1 MINLAENDETEVA
14 CGACTFLDASA
25 DVVCAICGNALHES
39 RRTPHRQTGPAPLG
53 RDRHGEIRSDGRARA
68 RGFRERGQEI
78 LPVRPGSNSRLEF
91 SLGMSLQQA
100 HDLLKQRAEE
110 RKPECGLTPEVT
122 ARGLSAVWPLEQ
134 QSMEINQFLQGV
146 KTCIVDPGA
155 LRYLGEV
162 GVFCGQA
169 AAPGNSDGDLG
180 DFGGDKHLLENAQR
194 LGSTSVLVGYG
205 GDGSAVR
212 NNPSYMQ
219 KQVQNAILG
228 WVQTGGGGGFCGEAI
243 TTEHN
248 KCKRLDSGLLREL
261 ENYTDPMSTSSSFLS
276 TRVPSSD
283 PEPETANLLMSV
295 TWGDMFILELSGL
308 MVVRDGFVWFV
319 LGGLS
324 GFWKVGAENYKN
336 VVVLWKI
343 CGRAEF
349 SRQKAA
355 AVTAGITFA
364 GKLHGQAV
372 EVYT

>member
-14 CGACTFLDASA
+14 CGACTFLNAPA
-25 DVVCAICGNALHES
+25 DVVCAMCGNALHES
-39 RRTPHRQTGPAPLG
+39 RCTPLRKTGPAPLG
-53 RDRHGEIRSDGRARA
+53 RDRHGEIRSDGRARVS
-68 RGFRERGQEI
+68 GFRERGQEI
-78 LPVRPGSNSRLEF
+78 LPVGLGSNSRLEF
-91 SLGMSLQQA
+91 RLGMSLQQA

-219 KQVQNAILG
+219 RQVQNAILG
-228 WVQTGGGGGFCGEAI
+228 WVQTGGGGGSCGEAI
-243 TTEHN
+243 TNEHE
-248 KCKRLDSGLLREL
+248 KCKRLDPDSLLEL
-261 ENYTDPMSTSSSFLS
+261 ESYTDPMSTSSSFLS

-283 PEPETANLLMSV
+283 PEPETVNPLMSV
-295 TWGDMFILELSGL
+295 TWGDMFVLELSGL
-308 MVVRDGFVWFV
+308 MVVGDGFVWYV

-349 SRQKAA
+349 NRKKAA
-355 AVTAGITFA
+355 AVAAGNTFA
-364 GKLHGQAV
+364 GKLHGRRV